1 MFYKLYIKI
10 DKINKIYTDNHS
22 KEVKVIDDF
31 NLDIEKGEFLCILG
45 VSGCGKTTLLNLLA
59 GFEQATTGKIYI
71 DGKEVSEPSPNC
83 IMTFQNFGLLPWRTV
98 QKNVELGLEAKNID
112 KKKIK
117 EIANQYLEMVGLS
130 KFRKYHPSQL
140 SSGMQQRVA
149 IARALCVEPE
159 VILMDEPL
167 GALDS
172 ITRMKMQDEILNIW
186 EKKKNTIIFV
196 THDIDES
203 VYLADR
209 IVIMTPHF
217 GKIKAII
224 DVDLPRRRDR
234 TSIEFLKFIDKVFVQ
249 LGLNK

>member
-1 MFYKLYIKI
+1 MYIKI

-71 DGKEVSEPSPNC
+71 DGKEVDGPSPNC

-98 QKNVELGLEAKNID
+98 QKNVELGLEAKRID

-117 EIANQYLEMVGLS
+117 EIANQYIEMVGLS
-130 KFRKYHPSQL
+130 KFKKYHPSQL